1 MKAIYAS
8 KLYKSK
14 TAAGRANIQS
24 ALENPINTELVLQ
37 IEEYIGD
44 EYKDLLDLPEKGT
57 RSVKKVEDDVSRSA
71 SHRGIIPPTSPHII
85 NSTPREEDIEEGI
98 EEDAEDEI
106 DVDSEIVE
114 EEDTSGLNSAT
125 NADGPTIT
133 AQTVLNT
140 STTVEGLQL
149 TGLADELK
157 GTLNL
162 REDTCGVIRVAL
174 KDNEI
179 WIYYNDNINLNT
191 IMTPVIEILNAAS
204 YSYLEFNR
212 LARTDNAIVF
222 TINIIDSQNQVV
234 SVIKDE

>member
-37 IEEYIGD
+37 LEEYIGD
-44 EYKDLLDLPEKGT
+44 EYKDLPDLPEKDT
-57 RSVKKVEDDVSRSA
+57 KTVKKVEDDVSRSA
-71 SHRGIIPPTSPHII
+71 SHRDTIPPTSPHII
-85 NSTPREEDIEEGI
+85 NSTPREEDI

>member
-24 ALENPINTELVLQ
+24 ALENPINSELVLQ
-37 IEEYIGD
+37 LEEYIGD
-44 EYKDLLDLPEKGT
+44 EYKDLLDPTGKDTKLVEDVEDEVSKPVSDQDITPPTAPHMINPTPREKGT
-57 RSVKKVEDDVSRSA
+57 DEVE
-71 SHRGIIPPTSPHII
+71 P
-85 NSTPREEDIEEGI
+85 GI
-98 EEDAEDEI
+98 EPEI
-106 DVDSEIVE
+106 ETEIVE
-114 EEDTSGLNSAT
+114 EDEEDTSELNSAT
-125 NADGPTIT
+125 NASGSVIT
-133 AQTVLNT
+133 SQTVLNT
-140 STTVEGLQL
+140 SPTVGGLQL

-162 REDTCGVIRVAL
+162 RDNTCGVTRVAL

-179 WIYYNDNINLNT
+179 WIYYNDSINLNT

-204 YSYLEFNR
+204 YTYLEFNR

-222 TINIIDSQNQVV
+222 TINIIDSQNQAV